1 MITVA
6 RYGDVNEALQLK
18 MVLEANGIPVFIPD
32 EFAATN
38 APYRFLTDPSG
49 VRVQVAEE
57 DAETARKVISEQAKA
72 GS

>member
-18 MVLEANGIPVFIPD
+18 MALEAQGIKAFVPD
-32 EFAATN
+32 EYAATN

-57 DAETARKVISEQAKA
+57 DAETARQVISNLAKA
-72 GS
+72 G

>member
-18 MVLEANGIPVFIPD
+18 MALEASGIKAFVPD
-32 EFAATN
+32 ELTATN

-49 VRVQVAEE
+49 VRVQVADE
-57 DAETARKVISEQAKA
+57 DAETARQMISDQVKA
-72 GS
+72 G

>member
-6 RYGDVNEALQLK
+6 RYGDVNKALRLKMTLEAL
-18 MVLEANGIPVFIPD
+18 GIRAFVPD
-32 EFAATN
+32 ELTATN

-57 DAETARKVISEQAKA
+57 DAETARQVISDQAKA
-72 GS
+72 G

>member
-6 RYGDVNEALQLK
+6 RYGDVNEALRLK
-18 MVLEANGIPVFIPD
+18 MALEARGIKAFVPD
-32 EFAATN
+32 ELTATN

-57 DAETARKVISEQAKA
+57 DAETARQVISDQAKA
-72 GS
+72 G

>member
-18 MVLEANGIPVFIPD
+18 MALEAQGIKAFVPD
-32 EFAATN
+32 ELTATN

-57 DAETARKVISEQAKA
+57 DAETARQVISDQAKA
-72 GS
+72 G